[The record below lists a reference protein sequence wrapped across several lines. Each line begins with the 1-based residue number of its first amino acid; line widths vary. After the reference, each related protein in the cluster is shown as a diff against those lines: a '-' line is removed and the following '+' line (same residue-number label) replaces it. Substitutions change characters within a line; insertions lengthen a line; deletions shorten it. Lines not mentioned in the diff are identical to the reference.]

1 MAESPAAVPVPKQ
14 ATTRL
19 PADAYELLE
28 NVLMKI
34 LEMIETG
41 KLPLAQGVELFG
53 TLTPDLKLAPGQQ
66 AELISHLFDQK
77 KFNDYQVSLKAVDSK
92 GVETI
97 SETKLPLTT
106 LLAEIDRFLAATLNE
121 PEKPLTFT
129 LGDSSLEVRIGK
141 DKGQPDE

>member
-1 MAESPAAVPVPKQ
+1 M
-14 ATTRL
+14 TRL
-19 PADAYELLE
+19 PAAAYELLE

-34 LEMIETG
+34 LDMIESG
-41 KLPLAQGVELFG
+41 KLPIAQAVELFS

-66 AELISHLFDQK
+66 AELISHLFEHT
-77 KFNDYQVSLKAVDSK
+77 KFNDYQVSLSAVDSK

-121 PEKPLTFT
+121 PEKPLMFT
-129 LGDSSLEVRIGK
+129 LGDSSIQVRIE
-141 DKGQPDE
+141 KGENPV